1 MVLLFNNYWFRFC
14 MSTRIMQISKGDIHL
29 SQRALFTRQP
39 YCPKRLKK
47 VLFYHPRPRSEKL
60 GSEARQVKQSYFS
73 LLEQNGCCGTKA
85 HNTLQDMHNS
95 SGHTK
100 AKSNNK

>member
-1 MVLLFNNYWFRFC
+1 

-29 SQRALFTRQP
+29 SQRASFTRQP